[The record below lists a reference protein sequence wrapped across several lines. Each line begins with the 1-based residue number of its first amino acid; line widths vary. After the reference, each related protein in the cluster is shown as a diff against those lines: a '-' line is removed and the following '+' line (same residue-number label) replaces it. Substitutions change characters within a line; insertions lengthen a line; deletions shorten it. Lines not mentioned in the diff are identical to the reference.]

1 MTHNSGRVLQVL
13 TVLLTAGACFGGA
26 GRPGAGLDPILASRD
41 ASPSQVD
48 SSWLRALE
56 LYRNGKWGKAATAFQ
71 VAQVQLPAT
80 DPRLVEAS
88 FFLAEIQLAQS
99 ENLLAVRAFR
109 RLADETP
116 GHALAPQA
124 LLRAGDAYSGLWR
137 RPELDP
143 TYGATAMS
151 VYREV
156 TERYPGTDAARIA
169 SMRVADLNERFA
181 FKEFKTA
188 LFYLRFKAW
197 DSALL
202 ALRNLVSEYPRTS
215 IAPQALITMVA
226 TYQRLGYEE
235 DLRETCDYLLRQH
248 AGAPGVESACS
259 ASPRPVTP

>member
-1 MTHNSGRVLQVL
+1 MNRRTRGTFLCL
-13 TVLLTAGACFGGA
+13 TLLLAGAGCFGGG
-26 GRPGAGLDPILASRD
+26 GRPGVLDPVLASSNV
-41 ASPSQVD
+41 SPSQAD

-56 LYRNGKWGKAATAFQ
+56 LFRNGKWGQAATAFQ

-88 FFLAEIQLAQS
+88 FYLAEIQLVQR

-116 GHALAPQA
+116 GHTLAPRA
-124 LLRAGDAYSGLWR
+124 LLRAGDAYAGLWR

-151 VYREV
+151 LYREV

-169 SMRVADLNERFA
+169 SMRIADLNEKFA
-181 FKEFKTA
+181 LKEFKTA
-188 LFYLRFKAW
+188 QFYLRFKAW

-202 ALRNLVSEYPRTS
+202 ALRNLVAEYPRTS
-215 IAPQALITMVA
+215 IAPQALIKMVE
-226 TYQRLGYEE
+226 TYERLGYEE

-248 AGAPGVESACS
+248 AEAPGVGSACS
-259 ASPRPVTP
+259 DTPRTATP

>member
-1 MTHNSGRVLQVL
+1 MTRRSEVVVLSLALLLSGVS
-13 TVLLTAGACFGGA
+13 CFGGG
-26 GRPGAGLDPILASRD
+26 GRPGVLDPVLASSD
-41 ASPSQVD
+41 VTASQAD
-48 SSWLRALE
+48 SSWLRAVQ
-56 LYRNGKWGKAATAFQ
+56 LYRTGKWAKAATAFQ
-71 VAQVQLPAT
+71 VAQIQLPST

-88 FFLAEIQLAQS
+88 FFLAEIQLARR

-116 GHALAPQA
+116 GHTLAPQA
-124 LLRAGDAYSGLWR
+124 LLRAGDAYAGLWR

-151 VYREV
+151 IYREV

-169 SMRVADLNERFA
+169 SMRIADLNEKFA

-215 IAPQALITMVA
+215 IAPQALIKMVE
-226 TYQRLGYEE
+226 TYDRLGYEE

-248 AGAPGVESACS
+248 AGAPGVGGACS
-259 ASPRPVTP
+259 VPPRLVTP